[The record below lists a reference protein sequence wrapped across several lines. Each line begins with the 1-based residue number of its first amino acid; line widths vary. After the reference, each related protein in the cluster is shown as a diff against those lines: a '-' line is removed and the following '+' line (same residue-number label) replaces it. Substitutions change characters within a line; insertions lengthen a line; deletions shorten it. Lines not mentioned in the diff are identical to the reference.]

1 LWYNPL
7 DNDEEH
13 YMAGIIMDFE
23 GQPVDS
29 LSDAIRVVRD
39 IVATNDRDRAIAF
52 RDAWRAVAPDNA
64 DDNMVYVADWAYKN
78 APEKTRQAMQLLGV
92 TRTVFGE
99 QDPATALQ
107 GVWQDGVQE
116 ATPDTLEEA
125 IQSGVQAA
133 EQYDVS
139 VESEPTE

>member
-1 LWYNPL
+1 
-7 DNDEEH
+7 
-13 YMAGIIMDFE
+13 MAGTIMDFE

-29 LSDAIRVVRD
+29 LSDAIRLVRD
-39 IVATNDRDRAIAF
+39 IVRDNDKDRAIAF

-64 DDNMVYVADWAYKN
+64 DDNLVYVSDWAYKN

-92 TRTVFGE
+92 TRTVYGE

-107 GVWQDGVQE
+107 GVWMDGVHD
-116 ATPDTLEEA
+116 AIPSTLEEA
-125 IQSGVQAA
+125 IQTGVQAA